1 MPTEATQDLVAP
13 LALELP
19 PLPLLLLLPQPPT
32 ASAPTAAA
40 ATITLDF
47 MGTPS
52 LAIQSAVDQTIAL
65 HARAREGF

>member
-1 MPTEATQDLVAP
+1 LVAP
-13 LALELP
+13 LAVE
-19 PLPLLLLLPQPPT
+19 LLLLLPQPAT

-65 HARAREGF
+65 CARAREGF

>member
-1 MPTEATQDLVAP
+1 MPTEATQDLVVP
-13 LALELP
+13 LAVV
-19 PLPLLLLLPQPPT
+19 PLLLLLLQPAT
-32 ASAPTAAA
+32 ASAPTAAV

-65 HARAREGF
+65 CTRAREGF

>member
-13 LALELP
+13 LAVV
-19 PLPLLLLLPQPPT
+19 LLLLLPLPQPAT

>member
-1 MPTEATQDLVAP
+1 VP
-13 LALELP
+13 LAVV
-19 PLPLLLLLPQPPT
+19 PLLLLQPAT
-32 ASAPTAAA
+32 ASAPTAAV

-65 HARAREGF
+65 CTRAREGF

>member
-1 MPTEATQDLVAP
+1 MPTEATQDLVVP
-13 LALELP
+13 LAVV
-19 PLPLLLLLPQPPT
+19 PLLLLLQPAT
-32 ASAPTAAA
+32 ASAPTAAV

-65 HARAREGF
+65 CTRAREGF

>member
-1 MPTEATQDLVAP
+1 MPTEATQDLVVP
-13 LALELP
+13 LAVV
-19 PLPLLLLLPQPPT
+19 PLLLLLLLQPAT
-32 ASAPTAAA
+32 ASAPTAAV

-65 HARAREGF
+65 CTRAREGF

>member
-1 MPTEATQDLVAP
+1 MPTDATHDLVAP
-13 LALELP
+13 LA
-19 PLPLLLLLPQPPT
+19 PLALVPLLLVLPQPAT

-65 HARAREGF
+65 RAGAREGF